1 MADEHF
7 SERITDRR
15 RDFDDLG
22 ARMTWAGLGSTTH
35 PEGRRG
41 RPTRSVT
48 GPGLAALNAVG
59 DRAVRPAAG
68 PVTVDVGA
76 RDNWRPTG
84 PRNVTGRMRAIAVEP
99 GNANVLY
106 AGAASG
112 GIWKTEDGGERW
124 FPLWHD
130 EPSLAFGAIAVA
142 PSRPQRVYA
151 ATGEIEPAGLNVAG
165 HGIRVSDD
173 RGANW
178 TNKPPARVAGANP
191 PHERGFEALA
201 VDPANPDHCWAV
213 GGDGIFRT
221 VNGGVDWQRFVE
233 GTHFSD
239 VAFSGDR
246 LWLARATSQAGE
258 AALIRLDPPASTIGA
273 TEGAVRT
280 ALAAADNLTVVV
292 PAVPDH
298 LAWPARSKLAI
309 SPSAPTVGFV
319 RVADED
325 GRHVGLFRSRNA
337 RATPAR
343 TVTWQR
349 LPDHPDWAEEEQG
362 RYNLCLAVH
371 PTLPDQVATGMVDMH
386 VSTNANNANQGA
398 VTFRRAMSWDL
409 YTDDRGFHADNHALL
424 VVGGTLWAANDGG
437 LAASTNWATGEE
449 VGRSLPLD
457 PKAITWR
464 RRDHGISA
472 SHAYDLNQSP
482 LVPTLYAVGLQDNGV
497 HLTAGG
503 PTWRMVNIADGGF
516 VLFDPDD
523 PFRFMTTW
531 YNEVDA
537 QQFPGHLDRLVPGE
551 QPDVPVGE
559 SRSMEDGFRPL
570 DEPAFAADTAR
581 HRLRRDRVLHTRKR
595 RVYGTRGARGE
606 RWDVEPVGHSFE
618 IVAASDTDTVE
629 VQVLPTD
636 GAVRLGLLP
645 GTKVRRFPYDPL
657 TDPKRLRA
665 LVPVSS
671 RLPAPWRLTDGDELR
686 LRINGT
692 DAVARFQAADVA
704 NIGAVTL
711 PEVLRTVQAVLPAG
725 NEVLPRLWPTA
736 RAVELVTRARGAAQ
750 NIKLEGTALTPQGDG
765 LSRLGLNAGTYAGDD
780 DRPASLSLAFEGE
793 LASERA
799 TNRNLSGAPALT
811 LTVTVNGGAP
821 GTITFQAPE
830 FVDPGN
836 VTAGELA
843 AALAAKLP
851 AAEVDVIATDV
862 FKAVLLIA
870 DPGTT
875 VSLSGTATD
884 RFDLNSTEAERIEL
898 VGPTRRS
905 QHRGRHVRNHNS
917 FDLST
922 TGPAPLTLTIN
933 DGTTSTGPLAITG
946 ADVANLRAVTVE
958 ELHRLI
964 RRHLAPTPAIRVR
977 AELVADPQEAQAT
990 EITLA
995 PSRPDE
1001 AWIGGADGSVFV
1013 FRSTDDGRAA
1023 TWEKVVPPDALLADA
1038 RIEAI
1043 ALHPTEDRVAYAGL
1057 FRLRPGPADRGLLFR
1072 TGDRGSSWQQVGSR
1086 RAGADLVGIVGDGR
1100 PLAVFALELDP
1111 VDPRI
1116 VFAATEGGVFRSR
1129 DEGGTWEP
1137 FNHGLPNCPVIDLAL
1152 VEQTRT
1158 LRAAAWGR
1166 GTWERRIG
1174 AEPPDDVRL
1183 VVRSSELDDGTRPP
1197 RGGPNLFA
1205 DAPTADPPV
1214 SPDIKVVRRRPD
1226 HVGADPRVDG
1236 VEFDFD
1242 LPDDVIVDQ
1251 PAGPGPDHQSEIVVQ
1266 VHNRG
1271 SFPARSTAA
1280 PPPPPTPDASVRVVV
1295 LWARLNGPPPPL
1307 PLDFWTRFKTASLQ
1321 AAEGEW
1327 QRAAD
1332 RRLEIAVQSDGPAVV
1347 GVPVTW
1353 PRDIGSRRIGILVLV
1368 TATDDVLDGG
1378 PTDVAE
1384 LVALERRAAFRSVQ
1398 VVPAA
1403 DDRTLVLRATG
1414 SRQFEVHNPLSGTTV
1429 ADRLQIAPADL
1440 VTLRRRLR
1448 AGSVATPAYNLAVAT
1463 PPGEPGLLVMEDL
1476 AVVDVELHNDDGEFA
1491 AIAAAAPTEVAR
1503 FIEGRL
1509 RVAGAAAT
1517 AFASPVGIRLRGLG
1531 GARVRVVDG
1540 NAASRLGLAPMAPAA
1555 AVAQLDARKASGF
1568 DLRGNRVLRLEVRA
1582 QANRTL
1588 EVTFLSE
1595 RFRDAERADARRI
1608 ALLLN
1613 QAIALSRLEGV
1624 LKCDVI
1630 LGIVISGKGEA
1641 ELTVAGTAAAPLG
1654 LGGTGTFVR
1663 SDPGVVDLSGR
1674 PQLRISV
1681 QNQVTVRFDRDATA
1695 IPDLSN
1701 AAPPAVRRVLNRAFE
1716 IAELSV
1722 RAEAA
1727 RFDLRV
1733 GGSPTETTEAPVT
1746 LGGQSLAEVAT
1757 SGTTPAADPTALF
1770 GLRSALAPDRLTE
1783 VAPNHVYVRVRNA
1796 GNIDVRPARVRL
1808 FRVDPTVTPTVT
1820 SVVAG
1825 TIDVDAER
1833 AAVADLLLTPAA
1845 AAGAYEHVIAVVD
1858 QDAEGRRAPDPAAPD
1873 LESLVALCER
1883 RADMAMRTFEVV
1895 EP

>member
-1 MADEHF
+1 MADGHIPEG
-7 SERITDRR
+7 ITDRR
-15 RDFDDLG
+15 RDFDDLA
-22 ARMTWAGLGSTTH
+22 ARMTWAGLGPATH
-35 PEGRRG
+35 PEARRG
-41 RPTRSVT
+41 RPTRRVT
-48 GPGLAALNAVG
+48 APGLAALNAVG
-59 DRAVRPAAG
+59 DRGVRPAAG
-68 PVTVDVGA
+68 PVAVDPGA

-84 PRNVTGRMRAIAVEP
+84 PRNVTGRMRAIAVDP

-151 ATGEIEPAGLNVAG
+151 ATGEIDSAGLNVAG
-165 HGIRVSDD
+165 HGVWVSDD

-178 TNKPPARVAGANP
+178 NNRPPARIPGANP
-191 PHERGFEALA
+191 SHEQGFDAIA
-201 VDPANPDHCWAV
+201 VDPANHDHCWVV

-221 VNGGVDWQRFVE
+221 VNGGVDWQRFLE
-233 GTHFSD
+233 GVHVSD

-246 LWLARATSQAGE
+246 LWLARAKSQAGE
-258 AALIRLDPPASTIGA
+258 AALIRLDPPASTVGA
-273 TEGAVRT
+273 TEAAVRT
-280 ALAAADNLTVVV
+280 ALGAADNLTVVV
-292 PAVPDH
+292 PPIPDH
-298 LAWPARSKLAI
+298 LAWPARSKIAI

-319 RVADED
+319 RVVDED
-325 GRHVGLFRSRNA
+325 GRHVGLFRTRNA
-337 RATPAR
+337 RAAPAR

-349 LPDHPDWAEEEQG
+349 LPDHPDWPEEAQG
-362 RYNLCLAVH
+362 EYNLCLAVH
-371 PTLPDQVATGMVDMH
+371 PTLPDQIATGMVDMH
-386 VSTNANNANQGA
+386 VSTNANNATAGA
-398 VTFRRAMSWDL
+398 VTFRRAMSWEL
-409 YTDDRGFHADNHALL
+409 HTDDRGFHADNHALL
-424 VVGGTLWAANDGG
+424 VVGGTLWVANDNG
-437 LAASTNWATGEE
+437 LAVSTNWATGEE
-449 VGRSLPLD
+449 VGRAVPLE

-464 RRDHGISA
+464 RQDHGISA

-523 PFRFMTTW
+523 PFRFMTTT
-531 YNEVDA
+531 YEEIDA

-551 QPDVPVGE
+551 QPEVPVQE
-559 SRSMEDGFRPL
+559 SRPLEDGFRPR
-570 DEPAFAADTAR
+570 DEPAFVADTAR
-581 HRLRRDRVLHTRKR
+581 HRLRRDRMLHSRMR

-606 RWDVEPVGHSFE
+606 RWDVEPVGQSFE
-618 IVAASDTDTVE
+618 IVGSSDTDTVE
-629 VQVLPTD
+629 VQVMATD

-645 GTKVRRFPYDPL
+645 GTKVRRFPFDPL
-657 TDPKRLRA
+657 TDAKRLRA

-671 RLPAPWRLTDGDELR
+671 RLPAPWRLSDGDELH

-692 DAVARFQAADVA
+692 DAVARFQAAAVA
-704 NIGAVTL
+704 DIGRVTL
-711 PEVLRTVQAVLPAG
+711 PEVLRTVRGVLPAG
-725 NEVLPRLWPTA
+725 TEVLPRLWPTP
-736 RAVELVTRARGAAQ
+736 RAVELVTRGRGAAQ
-750 NIKLEGTALTPQGDG
+750 SIKLEGTALTPLGDG
-765 LSRLGLNAGTYAGDD
+765 LSRLGLNAGTYVGDD
-780 DRPASLSLAFEGE
+780 DRPASLTLAFEGE
-793 LASERA
+793 LAGERA
-799 TNRNLSGAPALT
+799 ANRNLTAAPALT

-821 GTITFQAPE
+821 GIISFQAPE
-830 FVDPGN
+830 FADPGN

-851 AAEVDVIATDV
+851 AADVDVIATDV
-862 FKAVLLIA
+862 FKAVLLMA

-917 FDLST
+917 FDLSPA
-922 TGPAPLTLTIN
+922 GPTPLSLTIS

-964 RRHLAPTPAIRVR
+964 RRHLAATPAIRVR

-995 PSRPDE
+995 PSRPKE
-1001 AWIGGADGSVFV
+1001 GWIGGADGSA
-1013 FRSTDDGRAA
+1013 FRSIDDGE
-1023 TWEKVVPPDALLADA
+1023 TWERVGPPDALLADA
-1038 RIEAI
+1038 RVEAI
-1043 ALHPTEDRVAYAGL
+1043 ALHPADERVAYVGL
-1057 FRLRPGPADRGLLFR
+1057 FRIQRGPSDRGLLFR
-1072 TGDRGSSWQQVGSR
+1072 TGDGGNSWQQVGSR
-1086 RAGADLVGIVGDGR
+1086 RAGADLVGVVGGGR
-1100 PLAVFALELDP
+1100 PLTIFALEVDP
-1111 VDPRI
+1111 ADPRI
-1116 VFAATEGGVFRSR
+1116 VFAATDGGVFRSR

-1137 FNHGLPNCPVIDLAL
+1137 FNHGLPNCPVTDLAL

-1174 AEPPDDVRL
+1174 DEPPDDVRL
-1183 VVRSSELDDGTRPP
+1183 VVRSSEIDDGGIRPP
-1197 RGGPNLFA
+1197 RGGPDLFA
-1205 DAPTADPPV
+1205 DAPTGDLPV
-1214 SPDIKVVRRRPD
+1214 SPDIKVVRRRLA
-1226 HVGADPRVDG
+1226 HIGADPRVDG

-1295 LWARLNGPPPPL
+1295 LWARLDGPPPTL

-1332 RRLEIAVQSDGPAVV
+1332 RRLDVAVQSDGPAVV

-1378 PTDVAE
+1378 PTDVAD
-1384 LVALERRAAFRSVQ
+1384 LVALERRTAFRSVQ

-1414 SRQFEVHNPLSGTTV
+1414 PRQFEVHNPLSGTTV

-1448 AGSVATPAYNLAVAT
+1448 AGSVATPGYNLAVAT
-1463 PPGEPGLLVMEDL
+1463 PPGQPGLLVMEDL
-1476 AVVDVELHNDDGEFA
+1476 AVVDVELHNDDGEFHD
-1491 AIAAAAPTEVAR
+1491 IAAAAPTEVAA
-1503 FIEGRL
+1503 FIEARL

-1517 AFASPVGIRLRGLG
+1517 AFASPVGIRLQGLG

-1582 QANRTL
+1582 QTNRTF

-1613 QAIALSRLEGV
+1613 QAIALNRLEGT

-1630 LGIVISGKGEA
+1630 LGIVILGKGEA

-1654 LGGTGTFVR
+1654 LGATGTFVR

-1701 AAPPAVRRVLNRAFE
+1701 AAPPDVRRVLNRAFE
-1716 IAELSV
+1716 IAELSL

-1733 GGSPTETTEAPVT
+1733 GGSPTETTEAPVR
-1746 LGGQSLAEVAT
+1746 LGGHALADLAT
-1757 SGTTPAADPTALF
+1757 SGTTPAADPAALF

-1783 VAPNHVYVRVRNA
+1783 VAPNHVYARVRNA
-1796 GNIDVRPARVRL
+1796 GNVDVRPARVRL
-1808 FRVDPTVTPTVT
+1808 FRIDPTPTPPTITLVVTGTV
-1820 SVVAG
+1820 
-1825 TIDVDAER
+1825 DVDAER
-1833 AAVADLLLTPAA
+1833 AAVVDLTLTPTA
-1845 AAGAYEHVIAVVD
+1845 AAGAFEHVVAVVD
-1858 QDAEGRRAPDPAAPD
+1858 QDADSRRAPDPAAPD
-1873 LESLVALCER
+1873 LEALVALCER
-1883 RADMAMRTFEVV
+1883 RANMAMRTFEVA
-1895 EP
+1895 PP